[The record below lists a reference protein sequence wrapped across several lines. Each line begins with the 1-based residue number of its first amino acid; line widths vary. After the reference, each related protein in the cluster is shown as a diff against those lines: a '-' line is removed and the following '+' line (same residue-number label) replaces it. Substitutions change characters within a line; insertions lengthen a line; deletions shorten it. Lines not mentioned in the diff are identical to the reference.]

1 MPANLRIWANLFQP
15 IEDLFDG
22 LEAFFAVL
30 ILIAIII
37 LIIAAII
44 FAAIGTAMGAVIGS
58 AFKQLASDAEQP
70 PNLTDQIVSPVDGNV
85 YETGVDSP
93 SGTMSDQPSILP
105 NCLLRLA
112 GMLLSF
118 ASLALIAGIYLEAN
132 LPDELIVIAGVV
144 SLVGGVA
151 AYTWLQK
158 RREKRLP
165 DEQAEQGRM
174 SLFLTS
180 VYLMHAIV
188 LTVIALV
195 WELF

>member
-1 MPANLRIWANLFQP
+1 
-15 IEDLFDG
+15 
-22 LEAFFAVL
+22 
-30 ILIAIII
+30 
-37 LIIAAII
+37 
-44 FAAIGTAMGAVIGS
+44 MGAVIGS

-70 PNLTDQIVSPVDGNV
+70 PNLTDQTESPVDGNV
-85 YETGVDSP
+85 YETGADSP

-118 ASLALIAGIYLEAN
+118 ASL
-132 LPDELIVIAGVV
+132 
-144 SLVGGVA
+144 
-151 AYTWLQK
+151 T
-158 RREKRLP
+158 
-165 DEQAEQGRM
+165 
-174 SLFLTS
+174 LTS